1 MLVRILDSVESLRGF
16 PHRNVAEHQSPGL
29 RFPVRSIPV
38 GPYIVYFRVVGDDA
52 VVRVLHVRHAA
63 RRHPGRLR

>member
-16 PHRNVAEHQSPGL
+16 PHRNIGEHQSPGL
-29 RFPVRSIPV
+29 RLPV

-52 VVRVLHVRHAA
+52 MVRVLHVRHAA